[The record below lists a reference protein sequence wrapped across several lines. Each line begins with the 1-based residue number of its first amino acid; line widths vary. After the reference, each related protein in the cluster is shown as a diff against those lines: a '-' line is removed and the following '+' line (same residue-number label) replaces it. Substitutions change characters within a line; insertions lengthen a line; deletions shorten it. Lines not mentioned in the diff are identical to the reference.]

1 MARGRYRCP
10 PSPLA
15 RARLL
20 PERFPRATLSQCPA
34 IVRPSLRSDLQCL
47 PRMPENGCAD
57 SEAVYGCSTFSTRR
71 ELRNT
76 QGLPIHDCVNS
87 LRGSLFYISIDKCD
101 YTFVGPI
108 HTIGHHACARL
119 ALSVTAS
126 LSLSIAA
133 MALDSQ
139 TAMIGGIAPRAR
151 TQESPARAHSP
162 WGKGRSPCAWVAH
175 IATLRIEA
183 LRPRATAQPGARKR
197 TRDSTH
203 YPGTHKFN
211 SGQGH
216 MQMWSNLG
224 EPEAWNVKGFELL
237 LPFGWNTHI
246 PPKPATA

>member
-1 MARGRYRCP
+1 M
-10 PSPLA
+10 
-15 RARLL
+15 
-20 PERFPRATLSQCPA
+20 
-34 IVRPSLRSDLQCL
+34 QCL

-87 LRGSLFYISIDKCD
+87 HRGSLFYISIGKCD
-101 YTFVGPI
+101 YTFVRPI
-108 HTIGHHACARL
+108 HAIGHHACARL
-119 ALSVTAS
+119 ALSVTAN

-183 LRPRATAQPGARKR
+183 LRPRATAQPGARKGQETQR
-197 TRDSTH
+197 TTQART
-203 YPGTHKFN
+203 N
-211 SGQGH
+211 SI
-216 MQMWSNLG
+216 
-224 EPEAWNVKGFELL
+224 PVKGTCKCVQIWDNRKHGMSKVRLFNYYCHSDGIRISRRNQPRPNGSLGNSSPRL
-237 LPFGWNTHI
+237 GGSAGFAALSTRWT
-246 PPKPATA
+246 

>member
-1 MARGRYRCP
+1 MICRVVRQ
-10 PSPLA
+10 
-15 RARLL
+15 RLCTC
-20 PERFPRATLSQCPA
+20 ETGIRFHILC
-34 IVRPSLRSDLQCL
+34 
-47 PRMPENGCAD
+47 
-57 SEAVYGCSTFSTRR
+57 
-71 ELRNT
+71 
-76 QGLPIHDCVNS
+76 S
-87 LRGSLFYISIDKCD
+87 LRGSLFCISIDKCD
-101 YTFVGPI
+101 YTFVGPNSI
-108 HTIGHHACARL
+108 HAIGHHACARL

-162 WGKGRSPCAWVAH
+162 WGKGRSLCAWVAH

-216 MQMWSNLG
+216 MQVCSNLG
-224 EPEAWNVKGFELL
+224 QPEAWNVKGQTLQLL